1 MDKLKLA
8 LVDDHEIFRK
18 GLVLLLKSIENVESI
33 SEASNGKE
41 FLEMIDNMDFD
52 LVFMDVKMPIMN
64 GIETTKLALE
74 KRPTL
79 KIIGLSMFGEEEY
92 LESMIESG
100 VEGFL
105 LKKADL
111 KEIEKAI
118 NLIAAGKNYFSEEL
132 VTSLTK
138 KFGSA
143 GRNDKNGVFVPNS
156 GDSDKIS
163 KREIEILQLICR
175 GFSNQEIAEKLFIS
189 PRTVDGHRANIISK
203 TGVKNTANLVMYAIK
218 NGLVK
223 I

>member
-18 GLVLLLKSIENVESI
+18 GLVLLLKSIENVGSI
-33 SEASNGKE
+33 AEASNGKE
-41 FLEMIDNMDFD
+41 FLDMIDKQDFD
-52 LVFMDVKMPIMN
+52 VVFMDVKMPVMN
-64 GIETTKLALE
+64 GIESTRYALE
-74 KRPTL
+74 KKPSL

-132 VTSLTK
+132 VASLTK
-138 KFGSA
+138 KFGSS
-143 GRNDKNGVFVPNS
+143 GRTEKNGAISQGS
-156 GDSDKIS
+156 GESEKIS
-163 KREIEILQLICR
+163 KREIEILQLICK
-175 GFSNQEIAEKLFIS
+175 GYSNIEIAEKLFIS

-203 TGVKNTANLVMYAIK
+203 TGAKNTANLVMYAIK
-218 NGLVK
+218 HGLVK
-223 I
+223 V

>member
-18 GLVLLLKSIENVESI
+18 GLVLLLKSIENVDSI

-41 FLEMIDNMDFD
+41 FLEMIDKQEFD
-52 LVFMDVKMPIMN
+52 VVFMDVKMPIMN

-74 KRPTL
+74 KKPSL

-132 VTSLTK
+132 VASLTK
-138 KFGSA
+138 KFGSS
-143 GRNDKNGVFVPNS
+143 GRNDKNGIFVTNNNET
-156 GDSDKIS
+156 DKIS
-163 KREIEILQLICR
+163 KREIEILQLICK
-175 GFSNQEIAEKLFIS
+175 GYSNQEIAEKLFIS

>member
-1 MDKLKLA
+1 MNKLNLA

-18 GLVLLLKSIENVESI
+18 GLVLLLKSIENVGNI

-41 FLEMIDNMDFD
+41 FLEMIEEQEFD
-52 LVFMDVKMPIMN
+52 VIFMDVKMPIMN
-64 GIETTKLALE
+64 GIEATKLALL
-74 KRPTL
+74 KKPSL

-138 KFGSA
+138 KFG
-143 GRNDKNGVFVPNS
+143 NS
-156 GDSDKIS
+156 GKNDNSGLFTVNSNESDKIS
-163 KREIEILQLICR
+163 KREIEILQLICK

>member
-1 MDKLKLA
+1 MNKLNLA

-18 GLVLLLKSIENVESI
+18 GLVLLLRSIENVGTI

-41 FLEMIDNMDFD
+41 FLAMIDKQEFD
-52 LVFMDVKMPIMN
+52 VVFMDVKMPIMN
-64 GIETTKLALE
+64 GIEVTKLALE
-74 KRPTL
+74 KNPSL

-132 VTSLTK
+132 VASLTK
-138 KFGSA
+138 KFGNA
-143 GRNDKNGVFVPNS
+143 GKNEKNEEFVANS
-156 GDSDKIS
+156 DTEKIS
-163 KREIEILQLICR
+163 KREVEILQLICK
-175 GFSNQEIAEKLFIS
+175 GFSNIEIAEKLFIS

>member
-1 MDKLKLA
+1 MNKLNLA

-18 GLVLLLKSIENVESI
+18 GLVLLLRSIENVGTI

-41 FLEMIDNMDFD
+41 FLAMIDKQEFD
-52 LVFMDVKMPIMN
+52 VVFMDVKMPIMN
-64 GIETTKLALE
+64 GIEVTKLALE
-74 KRPTL
+74 KNPSL

-132 VTSLTK
+132 VASLTK
-138 KFGSA
+138 KFGNA
-143 GRNDKNGVFVPNS
+143 GKNEKNEEFVANS
-156 GDSDKIS
+156 DTEKIS
-163 KREIEILQLICR
+163 KREVEILQLICK
-175 GFSNQEIAEKLFIS
+175 GFSNIEIAEKLFIS

-203 TGVKNTANLVMYAIK
+203 TCVKNTANLVMYAIK

>member
-18 GLVLLLKSIENVESI
+18 GLVLLLKSIGNVGSI

-41 FLEMIDNMDFD
+41 FLDMIDKEEFD
-52 LVFMDVKMPIMN
+52 VVFMDVKMPIMN
-64 GIETTKLALE
+64 GIEATKLALE
-74 KRPTL
+74 KKPTL

-118 NLIAAGKNYFSEEL
+118 NLISAGKNYFSEEL
-132 VTSLTK
+132 VASLTR

-143 GRNDKNGVFVPNS
+143 GRNDKNGVFIPSN
-156 GDSDKIS
+156 GESDKIS
-163 KREIEILQLICR
+163 KREIEILQLICK
-175 GFSNQEIAEKLFIS
+175 GYSNLEIAEKLFIS

>member
-1 MDKLKLA
+1 MNKLNLA

-18 GLVLLLKSIENVESI
+18 GLVLLLRSIENVGTI

-41 FLEMIDNMDFD
+41 FLAMIDKQEFD
-52 LVFMDVKMPIMN
+52 VVFMDVKMPIMN
-64 GIETTKLALE
+64 GIEATKLALE
-74 KRPTL
+74 INPSL

-132 VTSLTK
+132 VASLTK
-138 KFGSA
+138 KFGNA
-143 GRNDKNGVFVPNS
+143 GKNEKNEELVANS
-156 GDSDKIS
+156 DAEKIS
-163 KREIEILQLICR
+163 KREVEILQFICK
-175 GFSNQEIAEKLFIS
+175 GFSNIEIAEKLFIS

>member
-18 GLVLLLKSIENVESI
+18 GLVLLLKTIENVGSI

-41 FLEMIDNMDFD
+41 FLEMIDTQEFD
-52 LVFMDVKMPIMN
+52 VVFMDVKMPIMN
-64 GIETTKLALE
+64 GIDATKLALE
-74 KRPTL
+74 KKPTL

-118 NLIAAGKNYFSEEL
+118 NLIASGKNYFSEEL

-138 KFGSA
+138 KFGNA
-143 GRNDKNGVFVPNS
+143 GKNDKNNLFSTNIN
-156 GDSDKIS
+156 DSEKIS
-163 KREIEILQLICR
+163 KREIEILQLICK
-175 GFSNQEIAEKLFIS
+175 GFSNQEIGEKLFIS
-189 PRTVDGHRANIISK
+189 PRTVDGHRASIISK

-218 NGLVK
+218 KGLVK

>member
-1 MDKLKLA
+1 MVKLKLA

-18 GLVLLLKSIENVESI
+18 GLVLLLKSIKNVDSI

-41 FLEMIDNMDFD
+41 FLELIDRETFD
-52 LVFMDVKMPIMN
+52 IIFMDVKMPVMN
-64 GIETTKLALE
+64 GIEATKLAIE
-74 KRPTL
+74 KHPSL

-92 LESMIESG
+92 LESMIEAG

-111 KEIEKAI
+111 SEIEKAI

-132 VTSLTK
+132 VASLTK
-138 KFGSA
+138 KFGSSL
-143 GRNDKNGVFVPNS
+143 RNETLTNITTNLT
-156 GDSDKIS
+156 DKIS
-163 KREIEILQLICR
+163 KREIEILQLICK
-175 GFSNQEIAEKLFIS
+175 GYSNQEIAEKLFIS

-218 NGLVK
+218 NGLVR

>member
-1 MDKLKLA
+1 MNKLNLA

-18 GLVLLLKSIENVESI
+18 GLVLLLRSIENVGTI

-41 FLEMIDNMDFD
+41 FLAMIDKQEFD
-52 LVFMDVKMPIMN
+52 VVFMDVKMPIMN
-64 GIETTKLALE
+64 GIEATKLALE
-74 KRPTL
+74 KNPSL

-132 VTSLTK
+132 VASLTK
-138 KFGSA
+138 KFGNA
-143 GRNDKNGVFVPNS
+143 GKNEKNEEFVANS
-156 GDSDKIS
+156 DTEKIS
-163 KREIEILQLICR
+163 KREVEILQLICK
-175 GFSNQEIAEKLFIS
+175 GFSNIEIAEKLFIS